1 MTAVSDRGFQL
12 PSDDE
17 IARDRELLGALAEH
31 EPVGERYAR
40 TGEPVDAP
48 ERHPSVPPGDVPD
61 RSSDP
66 TPVQQLARAGRS
78 VWRITSLVGAVLV
91 GLLVVYFSVSLW
103 QVWSVGRSDQ
113 ARPVD
118 AIVVMGAAQY
128 DGRPSPQLAARLDQ
142 VAELWPQGLAPVVIV
157 TGGNQPGDRFTE
169 AEASAAYL
177 RERGVPEDVL
187 VLENRGSSTY
197 DSLGNVAAIAAE
209 RDIESVLIVTDPYHS
224 LRSRMVAQELGLTAY
239 VAPTGTSVVTGA
251 DSLERHL
258 REAAGV
264 AVGRVIGFDRLSGLT
279 G

>member
-1 MTAVSDRGFQL
+1 VTVVSDRGFQL

-17 IARDRELLGALAEH
+17 IARDREVLGALAEH
-31 EPVGERYAR
+31 ESVGERYAR
-40 TGEPVDAP
+40 TGEPLDAP
-48 ERHPSVPPGDVPD
+48 DRQPSVPSGDVHG
-61 RSSDP
+61 RSSNHVP
-66 TPVQQLARAGRS
+66 GRQLSRTGRS
-78 VWRITSLVGAVLV
+78 VWRIMLQIGAVLF
-91 GLLVVYFSVSLW
+91 GLLVVYFCVSLW

-113 ARPVD
+113 AQPVD

-128 DGRPSPQLAARLDQ
+128 DGRPSAQLAARLDE
-142 VAELWPQGLAPVVIV
+142 VADLWPQGLAPVVIV

-177 RERGVPEDVL
+177 QERGVPDDVL
-187 VLENRGSSTY
+187 VLENSGSSTY
-197 DSLGNVAAIAAE
+197 DSLENVAAIAAD
-209 RDIESVLIVTDPYHS
+209 RGIESVLIVTDPYHS
-224 LRSRMVAQELGLTAY
+224 LRSRLVAQELGLTAY

-264 AVGRVIGFDRLSGLT
+264 AVGRIIGFDRLSGLT